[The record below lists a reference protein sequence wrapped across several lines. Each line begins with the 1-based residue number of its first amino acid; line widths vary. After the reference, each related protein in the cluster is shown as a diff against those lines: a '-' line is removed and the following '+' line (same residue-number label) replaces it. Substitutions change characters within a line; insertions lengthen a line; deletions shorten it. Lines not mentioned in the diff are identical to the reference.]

1 MNPEALAIQGAI
13 LALRKIKTAIIN
25 GTKPLALVTQIQTEI
40 RELENWQR
48 TGDRNPAN
56 VLEARG

>member
-1 MNPEALAIQGAI
+1 MTPEALAIDGAI
-13 LALRKIKTAIIN
+13 LALHKIKAAIID

-48 TGDRNPAN
+48 TGDRTPSN
-56 VLEARG
+56 VLAVRG